1 MELVQL
7 SYFLQNIR
15 QKFVKT
21 VLQIKFSIPV
31 YSYVAAKWVGS
42 LCLDRVVSGQQESL
56 SDTVNCFFVTH
67 CYVSLP

>member
-21 VLQIKFSIPV
+21 VLQIKFFVPV

-42 LCLDRVVSGQQESL
+42 LCLDRVLSGRQES
-56 SDTVNCFFVTH
+56 
-67 CYVSLP
+67 